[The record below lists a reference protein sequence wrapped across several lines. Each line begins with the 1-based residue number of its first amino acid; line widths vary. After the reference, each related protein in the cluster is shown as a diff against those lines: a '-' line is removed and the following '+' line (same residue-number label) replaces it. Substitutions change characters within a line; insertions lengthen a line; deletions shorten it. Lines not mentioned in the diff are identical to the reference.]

1 MARERIVI
9 GLSGGGEG
17 EILIRRAARILG
29 ASGDRELIAVH
40 VRSSG
45 GVSGESPQAL
55 EAERRLIVELG
66 GSYHTVA
73 APDPARALLEFA
85 ANVGA
90 TRIVIGQSGSRR
102 MAAFASGGGTEARI
116 VRGAGD
122 IDVHVVPNPQAGRG
136 TGRAR
141 QRDLG
146 RVRVGVGFVLAA
158 AVPVLMQLLLASF
171 DHSVATAALLQL
183 AGAVA
188 VALVGGLW
196 PAVAGALWSSLLVN
210 YFSTPPVGNLAIHDP
225 QDLLS
230 LGVFVGVSVAVAG
243 VVDRSARRSKEAARA
258 RAEAATLGDLAR
270 GATRSED
277 TVASLLEQALD
288 VFGARAAAVFT
299 GAGGFAAAAAG
310 ASAAGP
316 NAASAGAAG
325 HLAGVHPARG
335 NPGGGP
341 DRDVRL
347 LASAGEL
354 TEPEREG
361 RDFAG
366 HTVEPIDGGTWLVLF
381 GRTVPAADSRLLGAF
396 AVHVMAQ
403 LERRQLAASR
413 LEVLRLAEG
422 NTMRTAILRAV
433 SHDLRTPLAGIKLAV
448 GGLLQTAVT
457 YTPGEQKELLET
469 IDECTDRL
477 DVLVGNLLDMS
488 RITAD
493 SVRPLLR
500 PVHWFEVVP
509 PALRGVPAGTVRVDL
524 PPNMPAVEADPGLL
538 ERVIANIVENAVK
551 YAPGSG
557 ITVAGSAGGL
567 STASVDGHPSGE
579 LRIIDHGS
587 GVPASNVVAMFRP
600 FQRLDDV
607 ARTSGVGLGLAVA
620 KGFVAAMGGSLA
632 AQETPGGGL
641 TMVIRLRLSTGVA
654 GGPESAGSASS
665 AVSAVAAPGG
675 AADRPAEASP

>member
-1 MARERIVI
+1 
-9 GLSGGGEG
+9 
-17 EILIRRAARILG
+17 
-29 ASGDRELIAVH
+29 
-40 VRSSG
+40 
-45 GVSGESPQAL
+45 
-55 EAERRLIVELG
+55 
-66 GSYHTVA
+66 
-73 APDPARALLEFA
+73 
-85 ANVGA
+85 
-90 TRIVIGQSGSRR
+90 
-102 MAAFASGGGTEARI
+102 
-116 VRGAGD
+116 
-122 IDVHVVPNPQAGRG
+122 
-136 TGRAR
+136 
-141 QRDLG
+141 
-146 RVRVGVGFVLAA
+146 
-158 AVPVLMQLLLASF
+158 MQLLLASF

-210 YFSTPPVGNLAIHDP
+210 YFSTPPVGDLAIHDP

-258 RAEAATLGDLAR
+258 RAEAATLGDLTR

-288 VFGARAAAVFT
+288 VFGVRAAAVFT
-299 GAGGFAAAAAG
+299 GAGGFAAAAG
-310 ASAAGP
+310 SSAAGP
-316 NAASAGAAG
+316 GAAG
-325 HLAGVHPARG
+325 STSAGHVAGSHRARG
-335 NPGGGP
+335 NPDGGA

-347 LASAGEL
+347 LASAGAL

-381 GRTVPAADSRLLGAF
+381 GRAVPAADSRLLGAF

-403 LERRQLAASR
+403 LERQQLAASR

-493 SVRPLLR
+493 SVQPLLR
-500 PVHWFEVVP
+500 PVRWFEVVP
-509 PALRGVPAGTVRVDL
+509 PALRGLPAGTVRVDL
-524 PPNMPAVEADPGLL
+524 PPNMPAVDADPGLL

-551 YAPGSG
+551 YAPGSD

-567 STASVDGHPSGE
+567 STATLDGHPSGE

-600 FQRLDDV
+600 FQRLDDI

-620 KGFVAAMGGSLA
+620 KGFVAAMGGSLT

-641 TMVIRLRLSTGVA
+641 TMVIRLRLSTGVGA
-654 GGPESAGSASS
+654 GPVSAGSASS
-665 AVSAVAAPGG
+665 ALSAAAAPGG
-675 AADRPAEASP
+675 AADGPAEAAP

>member
-9 GLSGGGEG
+9 GLTGGGEG

-29 ASGDRELIAVH
+29 ASRDGELIAVH
-40 VRSSG
+40 IRSSG

-55 EAERRLIVELG
+55 EAQRRLVVELG

-90 TRIVIGQSGSRR
+90 TRLVIGQSRSRR
-102 MAAFASGGGTEARI
+102 MAALAAGGGAEARV

-122 IDVHVVPNPQAGRG
+122 IDVQVVPHPQAGRG
-136 TGRAR
+136 TGRTR

-171 DHSVATAALLQL
+171 DHSVATAVLLQL

-196 PAVAGALWSSLLVN
+196 PSVAGALWSSLLVN
-210 YFSTPPVGNLAIHDP
+210 YFSTPPVGDLAIHDP

-258 RAEAATLGDLAR
+258 RAEAATLGDLTR

-277 TVASLLEQALD
+277 TVASLLDQALD
-288 VFGARAAAVFT
+288 VFGVRAAAVFT
-299 GAGGFAAAAAG
+299 GAGGFAAAAG
-310 ASAAGP
+310 PPAAG
-316 NAASAGAAG
+316 N
-325 HLAGVHPARG
+325 LAGSHRARG
-335 NPGGGP
+335 NPGGGA
-341 DRDVRL
+341 DHSVRL

-354 TEPEREG
+354 TEREREG

-366 HTVEPIDGGTWLVLF
+366 HTVEPIDGATWLVLF

-403 LERRQLAASR
+403 LERQQLAASR

-457 YTPGEQKELLET
+457 YTPGERKELLET

-500 PVHWFEVVP
+500 PVRWFEVVP
-509 PALRGVPAGTVRVDL
+509 PALRGLPAGTVRVDL
-524 PPNMPAVEADPGLL
+524 PPNMPAVDADPGLL

-551 YAPGSG
+551 YAPGSD
-557 ITVAGSAGGL
+557 ITVAGASGGL
-567 STASVDGHPSGE
+567 STATLDGHPSGE
-579 LRIIDHGS
+579 LRIIDHGN

-600 FQRLDDV
+600 FQRLDDIPQ
-607 ARTSGVGLGLAVA
+607 TTGVGLGLAVA
-620 KGFVAAMGGSLA
+620 KGFVAAMGGSLT

-641 TMVIRLRLSTGVA
+641 TMVIRLRLSTGIPA
-654 GGPESAGSASS
+654 RPDSAGSASS
-665 AVSAVAAPGG
+665 ALSAAATPGSM
-675 AADRPAEASP
+675 ADRPAEAAP